1 MQSRYRAAFRME
13 LPNEVQRATLA
24 EHCGDRSIE
33 TGDYGAITG
42 VRDYPCT
49 SGLSERRA
57 RFPGD
62 TRWRASGS
70 DTDCTRAGAPMGNLR
85 NERVRAIVIGVAVA
99 LAATLARAALYRFV
113 GTSIPFL
120 TFLPAVIAAALWG
133 GSIGGAV
140 AAILSILVAPI
151 WMNPGGWQAID
162 GLTWFN
168 LTFFALISG
177 LIIWAVRQAHSA
189 TVRSA
194 QLGSRLVESEAR
206 LHHLADN
213 IPQLAWMARPD
224 GHIFW
229 YNRRWFEFTGAAP
242 EEMDG
247 WGWQK
252 VHDPE
257 ALPGVIKSWK
267 EALASR
273 APWEHTFP
281 IRRADGVYRWFL
293 SRAMP
298 LRDADGEVSLWF
310 GSNTDITE
318 QREHADERRRLLE
331 SERAARSSAERASFL
346 KDEFLATLSHELRTP
361 LNAILGW
368 TQLLRA
374 GDGDPEETREGLETI
389 ERNAR
394 AQTRII
400 EDLLE
405 MSRIISGKTRLDVQA
420 TDLAGV
426 IEGAV
431 DALRPAAVGRNVRI
445 VKVLDPVQPI
455 SGDPV
460 RLQQVLWNLLANAIK
475 FTPKG
480 GRVNVVLQRINSHV
494 EIVVS
499 DNGEGIAPEF
509 LPYVFDRFRQQDGS
523 PTRRHSG
530 LGLGLSIV
538 KNLVELHGGSVRVQ
552 SKGPGQGATFTVAL
566 PLVPVRQDDSA
577 RRHPE
582 AASEMRRLVNVELD
596 GIRVLVVDD
605 ERDSL
610 ELVRRLLK
618 DCKADVL
625 LASSAEDALRLVRE
639 NPPDVIVS
647 DIGMPG
653 KDGLEMM
660 RELRAR
666 SALQEARIPAIALTA
681 FARSEDRTRAM
692 LAGYQVHLSKPVE
705 PQELLAAVANL
716 AGRTGGEVH

>member
-1 MQSRYRAAFRME
+1 ME
-13 LPNEVQRATLA
+13 
-24 EHCGDRSIE
+24 
-33 TGDYGAITG
+33 
-42 VRDYPCT
+42 
-49 SGLSERRA
+49 
-57 RFPGD
+57 
-62 TRWRASGS
+62 
-70 DTDCTRAGAPMGNLR
+70 
-85 NERVRAIVIGVAVA
+85 
-99 LAATLARAALYRFV
+99 
-113 GTSIPFL
+113 
-120 TFLPAVIAAALWG
+120 
-133 GSIGGAV
+133 
-140 AAILSILVAPI
+140 
-151 WMNPGGWQAID
+151 
-162 GLTWFN
+162 
-168 LTFFALISG
+168 
-177 LIIWAVRQAHSA
+177 
-189 TVRSA
+189 
-194 QLGSRLVESEAR
+194 
-206 LHHLADN
+206 
-213 IPQLAWMARPD
+213 
-224 GHIFW
+224 
-229 YNRRWFEFTGAAP
+229 
-242 EEMDG
+242 G

-267 EALASR
+267 QALASR
-273 APWEHTFP
+273 EPWEHTFP

-293 SRAMP
+293 SRALP

-318 QREHADERRRLLE
+318 QREHADERHRLLE

-374 GDGDPEETREGLETI
+374 GDGEPGDMREGLETI

-405 MSRIISGKTRLDVQA
+405 MSRIISGKTRLDVQT

-426 IEGAV
+426 IEGAI
-431 DALRPAAVGRNVRI
+431 DALRPAAAAKNVRI

-455 SGDPV
+455 SGDPA

-480 GRVNVVLQRINSHV
+480 GRVNVVLQRVNSHV

-509 LPYVFDRFRQQDGS
+509 LPYVFDRFRQQDAS
-523 PTRRHSG
+523 QTRHHSG

-552 SKGPGQGATFTVAL
+552 SDGPGKGATFTVAL

-577 RRHPE
+577 GRHPE
-582 AASEMRRLVNVELD
+582 AAPEMRCLVKVELD
-596 GIRVLVVDD
+596 GVRVLVVDD

-625 LASSAEDALRLVRE
+625 LASSAEDGLRLVKE
-639 NPPDVIVS
+639 NSPDVIVS

-666 SALQEARIPAIALTA
+666 SALQQARIPAIALTA

-716 AGRTGGEVH
+716 AGRTGGEVQ